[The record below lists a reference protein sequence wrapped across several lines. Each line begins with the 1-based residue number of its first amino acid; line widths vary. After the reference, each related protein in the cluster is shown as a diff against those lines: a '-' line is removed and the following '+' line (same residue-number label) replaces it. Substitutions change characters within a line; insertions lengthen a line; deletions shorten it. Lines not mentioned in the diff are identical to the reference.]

1 MKNFLSP
8 PLEVPL
14 LRPNLLK
21 HGTSLF
27 KTCWYRPFT

>member
-1 MKNFLSP
+1 MKKFLSP
-8 PLEVPL
+8 PLEVLSPS
-14 LRPNLLK
+14 PNLLK